1 MSKYFTCSLERW
13 PQSLTPVGQ
22 RSLRGGL
29 WLHQRRRCPHSY
41 LEMMECLWKRKKEER
56 PRSITHSKEIF
67 LSCYRQTLFHDV
79 LGMTLMRG
87 WSFPAAL
94 RPSLCSGGDV
104 TVQKVFSPGAST
116 QANVL
121 RSACVFS
128 LLLASLPQRATWPA
142 SFISSAVSL
151 GLQKE
156 DLD

>member
-1 MSKYFTCSLERW
+1 MTSKLDPCRTEETEGWSVITSAEALPSQLFRDDGVSMEMKRRKTSFT
-13 PQSLTPVGQ
+13 
-22 RSLRGGL
+22 
-29 WLHQRRRCPHSY
+29 HA
-41 LEMMECLWKRKKEER
+41 
-56 PRSITHSKEIF
+56 KEIF
-67 LSCYRQTLFHDV
+67 LSCYRQTLFLYV

-87 WSFPAAL
+87 WSIPAAL
-94 RPSLCSGGDV
+94 HPSWCLRSGGDV

-116 QANVL
+116 QAKVL

-128 LLLASLPQRATWPA
+128 VLLTSLLQRATWPA